1 VEQYVRVASPD
12 IEAKFPKPLW
22 NMTGKEH
29 MGHYLAD
36 YGAKP
41 MAMEQAE
48 QEYRERAKVW
58 WRAKEEEKRL
68 RDEKRA
74 EQAQV
79 WQEEKM
85 RQIQKAAKRRE

>member
-1 VEQYVRVASPD
+1 VEQYVRVASPG
-12 IEAKFPKPLW
+12 IEAKFPKPLL
-22 NMTGKEH
+22 NMTGKEPEEL
-29 MGHYLAD
+29 GHYLAD

-41 MAMEQAE
+41 MAKEQAE

-74 EQAQV
+74 EQARV
-79 WQEEKM
+79 WQEEKL
-85 RQIQKAAKRRE
+85 RQI